1 MLLFDKLIL
10 MKIYLDIDGT
20 MIHDDLSDM
29 YCKPAAGL
37 EDFIVALRP
46 YETYWLTT
54 HCTTGD
60 PTNARRIMKA
70 VLPEELR
77 ADIDRIK
84 PTVWQDLKTNGID
97 FGSDFIWFDND
108 VYASAEGA
116 PRRKRPDSSCLAVF
130 NEWLLP
136 LQCCDDV
143 FFGTTNLLARIE

>member
-1 MLLFDKLIL
+1 

-37 EDFIVALRP
+37 EEFIIALRP

-54 HCTTGD
+54 HCTDGD
-60 PTNARRIMKA
+60 PTNARKIMKA
-70 VLPEELR
+70 VLPESLH

-97 FGSDFIWFDND
+97 FSSDFIWFDND
-108 VYASAEGA
+108 IYT
-116 PRRKRPDSSCLAVF
+116 
-130 NEWLLP
+130 NEWKVLDKCTENQL
-136 LQCCDDV
+136 V
-143 FFGTTNLLARIE
+143 IEVDLRNNPRHLIEIIRDIL